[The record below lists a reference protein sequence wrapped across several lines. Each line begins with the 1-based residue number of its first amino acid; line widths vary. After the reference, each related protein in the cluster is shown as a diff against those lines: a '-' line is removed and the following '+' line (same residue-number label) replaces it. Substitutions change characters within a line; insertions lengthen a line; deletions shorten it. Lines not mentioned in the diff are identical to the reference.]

1 MQHQTDYRSR
11 GLTIIEM
18 IVTISVTT
26 IIFGAIVS
34 SVIYFYRTNSNVM
47 EQSLHVN
54 SARRG
59 IEMTVRDI
67 REAAYGDDGS
77 FPIIAMGA
85 NSFSFFS
92 DIDRDS
98 LTERIRYSLSG
109 TNLLKGVTN
118 PSGSPLSYPLSDDET
133 LIVSDAVRNDEED
146 IAIFRYYDN
155 TGVEITDYTQVSDVA
170 FVTVTLIININP
182 IRKPD
187 EFTLRSSATLRNL
200 KVNL

>member
-1 MQHQTDYRSR
+1 MQIRATHKAR
-11 GLTIIEM
+11 GITLIEM
-18 IVTISVTT
+18 VVTISVTS
-26 IIFGAIVS
+26 IILGAIIS
-34 SVIYFYRTNSNVM
+34 SILFFYRTNTNVM

-59 IEMTVRDI
+59 IELTVRDI
-67 REAAYGDDGS
+67 REATYGDDGS
-77 FPIIAMGA
+77 YPIISMSP

-92 DIDRDS
+92 DVDRDS
-98 LTERIRYSLSG
+98 LTERINYSLSG
-109 TNLLKGVTN
+109 TNLNKGITN
-118 PSGSPLSYPLSDDET
+118 PSGSPLQYPAPDDEVLT
-133 LIVSDAVRNDEED
+133 VSDAVRNDEEGVP
-146 IAIFRYYDN
+146 IFRYYDSN
-155 TGVEITDYTQVSDVA
+155 GVEITDYTQVFDVA